1 MVRTFRG
8 NHTIYQ
14 SCGNTHELGT
24 AFIVMGD
31 MQRRVIGWWPI
42 NERMC
47 RLRIKGRFFN
57 FSIINVHSP
66 HSGSTD
72 DDKDAFYAQL
82 EREYDSCPSHDVKI
96 IIGDLNAQV
105 GQEEEFRP
113 TIGKFSAHRLT
124 NENGLRL
131 IDFAASKNMA
141 IRSTYFQ
148 HSLPYRYT
156 WRSPLQTESQIDH
169 VLIDGRHF
177 SDIIDVRTYRGANI
191 DSDHYLVMVKL
202 RPKLSVINN
211 VRYRRPPRYDLERLK
226 QPDVATAYAQHLEA
240 ALPEEG
246 ELDGAPLEDC
256 WNTVKAA
263 INDAAENNVGYMGR
277 SRRNDW
283 FDEECRQILEEKDAA
298 RAVALQQGTRQNVER
313 YRRKRR
319 QQTRLFQEKKRRLE
333 EAECEE
339 MEQLCRSQDTRK
351 FYQKL
356 NASRKGF
363 VPRAEMCRD
372 KDGSILT
379 DERVVI
385 ERWKQHYEEHL
396 NGAESTG
403 SESQG
408 SGGDD
413 YVSSADDG
421 SQPAPT
427 LREVKDAIQQLKTN
441 KAAGK
446 DGIGAEL
453 IKMGPEKLA
462 TCLHKLIVRIWETEQ
477 LPEEWKEGVICPI
490 YKKGDK
496 LECENFRAI
505 TILNAAYKVISQ
517 IIFRR
522 LSPLVNEFVGS
533 YQAGFVDGRSTTD
546 QIFTVR
552 QILQKCREY
561 QVPTHHLFV
570 DFKAAYDSIDRVE
583 LWKIM
588 DENSFPGK
596 LTRLIKATVDGVQ
609 NCVKI
614 SGEHSSSFES
624 RRGLRQGDGL
634 SCLLFNI
641 ALEGVMRRA
650 GCNSR
655 GTIFNRS
662 SQFIC
667 FADDM
672 DIVGRTFAK
681 VAELYTR
688 LKREATKVGLVVN
701 ASKTKYMLVG
711 GTERDRARLGSS
723 VTIDGDTFEVVE
735 EFVYL
740 GSLLT
745 ADNNVSREIRR
756 RIICGSRAYYGLQKK
771 LRSKKI
777 RHRTKCVMYKTLIR
791 PVVLYGH
798 ETWTMLEEDLQ
809 ALGVFERRV
818 LRTIFG
824 GVQEDG
830 VWRRRMNHEL
840 AQLYGEPSIQKV
852 AKAGR
857 VRWAGHVARMP
868 DSNPA
873 KMVFASDPAGTRRRG
888 AQRARWADQVQN
900 DLASVGRIRGWRD
913 AASNRAL
920 WRQIVDSVLSV

>member
-1 MVRTFRG
+1 
-8 NHTIYQ
+8 
-14 SCGNTHELGT
+14 
-24 AFIVMGD
+24 MGD

-42 NERMC
+42 DERMC

-66 HSGSTD
+66 HTGSTD
-72 DDKDAFYAQL
+72 DVKDAFYAQL
-82 EREYDSCPSHDVKI
+82 EREYHRCPSHDVKI
-96 IIGDLNAQV
+96 IIGDLNVQV
-105 GQEEEFRP
+105 GHEEEFRP
-113 TIGKFSAHRLT
+113 TIGKFSAHQQT

-141 IRSTYFQ
+141 IRSTFFQ

-156 WRSPLQTESQIDH
+156 WRSPQQTESQIDH

-211 VRYRRPPRYDLERLK
+211 VRYRRPPRYNLERLK
-226 QPDVATAYAQHLEA
+226 QPDVASAYAQNLEA
-240 ALPEEG
+240 ALPDEG
-246 ELDGAPLEDC
+246 ELDEAPLEDC
-256 WNTVKAA
+256 WSTVKAA
-263 INDAAENNVGYMGR
+263 INDAAESTIGYVER
-277 SRRNDW
+277 NRRNEW
-283 FDEECRQILEEKDAA
+283 FDEECRTVLEEKNAA
-298 RAVALQQGTRQNVER
+298 RAVMLQQGTRQNVER
-313 YRRKRR
+313 YKQKRK
-319 QQTRLFQEKKRRLE
+319 QQTRLFREKKRRLE

-339 MEQLCRSQDTRK
+339 MELLCRSQETRK

-356 NASRKGF
+356 NASRNGF
-363 VPRAEMCRD
+363 VPRAEICRD
-372 KDGSILT
+372 KDGGLLT
-379 DERVVI
+379 DGREVI
-385 ERWKQHYEEHL
+385 ERWKQHFDQHL
-396 NGAESTG
+396 NGVENVGTGAHGNGKNDDASAAE
-403 SESQG
+403 
-408 SGGDD
+408 
-413 YVSSADDG
+413 DG
-421 SQPAPT
+421 NEPTPT
-427 LREVKDAIQQLKTN
+427 LREVKDVIHQLKTN

-446 DGIGAEL
+446 DGIAAEL

-462 TCLHKLIVRIWETEQ
+462 TCLHRLIVRIWETEQ

-490 YKKGDK
+490 HKKGDH

-505 TILNAAYKVISQ
+505 TILNAAYKVLSQ

-522 LSPLVNEFVGS
+522 LSPKTNEFVGS
-533 YQAGFVDGRSTTD
+533 YQAGFIDGRSTTD

-561 QVPTHHLFV
+561 QVPTHHPFI
-570 DFKAAYDSIDRVE
+570 DFKAAYDSIDRAE
-583 LWKIM
+583 LWRIM
-588 DENSFPGK
+588 DENGFPGK
-596 LTRLIKATVDGVQ
+596 LTRLIKATMDGVQ
-609 NCVKI
+609 NCVRV
-614 SGEHSSSFES
+614 SDELSSSFVS

-650 GCNSR
+650 GLNSR
-655 GTIFNRS
+655 GTIFTKS
-662 SQFIC
+662 GQFVC

-672 DIVGRTFAK
+672 DIIARTFGT

-688 LKREATKVGLVVN
+688 LKREAAKVGLVVN

-711 GTERDRARLGSS
+711 GTEHDRIRLGSN

-745 ADNNVSREIRR
+745 ADNNVSREIWR
-756 RIICGSRAYYGLQKK
+756 RIISGIRAYYGLQKK

-777 RHRTKCVMYKTLIR
+777 HPRTKCTMYKTLIR
-791 PVVLYGH
+791 PVILYGH

-824 GVQEDG
+824 GVQENG

-840 AQLYGEPSIQKV
+840 AAPYGEPSIQKV

-857 VRWAGHVARMP
+857 IRWAGHVARMP
-868 DSNPA
+868 DNNPA
-873 KMVFASDPAGTRRRG
+873 KLVFATDPVGTRRRG
-888 AQRARWADQVQN
+888 AQRARWADQVER
-900 DLASVGRIRGWRD
+900 DLASIGRDRGWR
-913 AASNRAL
+913 AAATNRVL
-920 WRQIVDSVLSV
+920 WRTIVDYVLS